1 MKPLDI
7 LARRARRAG
16 RAGFVAFATGILII
30 PLLVTGMVLRMK
42 GVPEFC
48 ALLLFICLPFAALS
62 WFFWNGIRC
71 PKCKARLWALF
82 FHKGK
87 FFSGPASATKC
98 TACGVDLSLP
108 MK

>member
-1 MKPLDI
+1 VEVKPLDI

-16 RAGFVAFATGILII
+16 RAGFVAFVTGIAII

-42 GVPEFC
+42 MVPEFC

-87 FFSGPASATKC
+87 FFSRAPSATAC
-98 TACGVDLSLP
+98 TGCGLDLSL
-108 MK
+108 